1 MSAFGPNIGSNRK
14 QGVLIAILYEFPRPD
29 FFPPVT
35 YNDFSA
41 SWGQRGHN
49 EIAGNDSRQTNATFV
64 TLTRNS
70 DLWELVK
77 SIRSVED
84 RFNRHHG
91 YDWVFLNDV
100 PFDEEFKNVT
110 SSLTS
115 GNTYYGLVPKE
126 HWSYPDWIDQRQA
139 AQTRRETA
147 TQYMYGGS
155 ESYRHMCRFFS
166 GFFFRHELLEKY
178 EYYWRVEPETEL
190 FCDIDFDPFRF
201 MKDNG
206 KKYGFVISQRE
217 FEVTIPSLWNT
228 VKSFVK
234 THPEHVAQGNS
245 LGFIS
250 DDDGET
256 YNGCHFWSNFE
267 IGSLDW
273 LRSQQ
278 YLDFFNFL
286 DKQGGFFYERWGDAP
301 VHSIAASLML
311 KKEEVHFF
319 NEIAYYHPPF
329 MHCPTGEPLKR
340 ELKCHC
346 NQRRNFDWMEWSCLP
361 RFFELHQLPK
371 PSGYEE
377 ELPLIAEEADRIVEN
392 DKIAQADDIAEA
404 ERMIE
409 EQRVAEKAKLSGN
422 QRAMLGK
429 AKPSEADFKVLR
441 AENAAW
447 KRIVSYMM
455 QRQRNPLRRSSQ
467 KERWRPRT
475 K

>member
-1 MSAFGPNIGSNRK
+1 MTLHVRSLFFGGLCMVT
-14 QGVLIAILYEFPRPD
+14 GVVIAILFDFPRPETI
-29 FFPPVT
+29 PSEV
-35 YNDFSA
+35 YNESPITW
-41 SWGQRGHN
+41 SHSGLG
-49 EIAGNDSRQTNATFV
+49 EIARNESQRINATFV

-84 RFNRHHG
+84 RFNRNHG

-100 PFDEEFKNVT
+100 PFEEEFKNVT

-115 GNTYYGLVPKE
+115 GKTYYGLVPKE
-126 HWSYPDWIDQRQA
+126 HWSYPDWIDQRRA
-139 AQTRRETA
+139 AQTRKETA

-178 EYYWRVEPETEL
+178 DYYWRVEPETEL
-190 FCDIDFDPFRF
+190 FCDIDFDPFRY

-206 KKYGFVISQRE
+206 KKYSFVISQHE
-217 FEVTIPSLWNT
+217 FEATIPSLWNT

-234 THPEHVAQGNS
+234 THPEHIPQGNS

-250 DDDGET
+250 DDGGET
-256 YNGCHFWSNFE
+256 YNRCHF
-267 IGSLDW
+267 
-273 LRSQQ
+273 

-286 DKQGGFFYERWGDAP
+286 DKEGGFFYERWGDAP

-311 KKEEVHFF
+311 KKEEIHFF

-329 MHCPTGEPLKR
+329 MHCPTGEPMKR

-346 NQRRNFDWMEWSCLP
+346 SQRRNFDWMEWSCLP
-361 RFFELHQLPK
+361 KFFDLHQLPK
-371 PSGYEE
+371 PSGYDE
-377 ELPLIAEEADRIVEN
+377 ELPLIAEEADRIVED
-392 DKIAQADDIAEA
+392 DKIAQADRIAEA
-404 ERMIE
+404 ESILENERM
-409 EQRVAEKAKLSGN
+409 AEGAEAAGHPHIVPG
-422 QRAMLGK
+422 QARQ
-429 AKPSEADFKVLR
+429 SESDLTKLR

-447 KRIVSYMM
+447 KRIFSKMT
-455 QRQRNPLRRSSQ
+455 RRRNGPQKPSSK
-467 KERWRPRT
+467 KEVWRPR
-475 K
+475 